1 MFAPQPLLNFSE
13 AERPLGERLLK
24 LAAETDRIEGYY
36 TAHAVEIA
44 RLAEKLGQRLGLRGV
59 DLSALKFAAL
69 AHDLGERAMKRD
81 YLLRPGSL
89 SWEEQLDL
97 WRHPIIGEQAAADL
111 KLPRQAQLLIRWHQ
125 EKWNGQGYP
134 DGLSGTDIPLGA
146 RILRVV
152 DTYCALLCDRPY
164 RAKFELESAEQ
175 TIADQA
181 GLEADPHVVQ
191 EFLALLAEE
200 RPVRAPEVVTDFQSA
215 EPLAESV
222 TEYAAASEMP
232 APGFVSAWDM
242 ARPAAE
248 PEAPDWRDS
257 VTHQPPERWS
267 ATHDFPAGAETNPF
281 PPEPTTTTE
290 PATEVVP
297 LEATFAADEATPE
310 EEEAAQVYVDSI
322 AGLEPAS
329 TNEPAVSPESTD
341 SAVTEQRVIQVLEE
355 PAPTDTAPEKE
366 SER

>member
-36 TAHAVEIA
+36 TAHAVELA

-81 YLLRPGSL
+81 YLLRPGAL
-89 SWEEQLDL
+89 TWEELLDL

-134 DGLSGTDIPLGA
+134 DGLAGTDIPLGA

-164 RAKFELESAEQ
+164 RAKHDPESAEQ
-175 TIADQA
+175 IIADQA
-181 GLEADPHVVQ
+181 GIEADPRVVQ

-200 RPVRAPEVVTDFQSA
+200 RPARAPEVTTDFPPA
-215 EPLAESV
+215 EPMPEQ
-222 TEYAAASEMP
+222 AAARETP
-232 APGFVSAWDM
+232 APGFVSAWDV
-242 ARPAAE
+242 ARQAAE
-248 PEAPDWRDS
+248 PETPGWPEPVAQ
-257 VTHQPPERWS
+257 QPPERWS
-267 ATHDFPAGAETNPF
+267 ATHDFPAGVATNPF
-281 PPEPTTTTE
+281 PPEPVTTTE
-290 PATEVVP
+290 TAIEVVP
-297 LEATFAADEATPE
+297 LEATPAADETTTQP
-310 EEEAAQVYVDSI
+310 EEEAAQAYVASI
-322 AGLEPAS
+322 AGLEPAV
-329 TNEPAVSPESTD
+329 TEAPAVSPETTD
-341 SAVTEQRVIQVLEE
+341 GAVLEQRVIQVLEE
-355 PAPTDTAPEKE
+355 PAPAETAPEKE
-366 SER
+366 VER

>member
-24 LAAETDRIEGYY
+24 LAAETDRIEGYH

-44 RLAEKLGQRLGLRGV
+44 RLSEKLGQRLGLRGV

-81 YLLRPGSL
+81 YLLRPGTL
-89 SWEEQLDL
+89 TWEEQLDL

-111 KLPRQAQLLIRWHQ
+111 KLPRQTQLLIRWHQ

-134 DGLSGTDIPLGA
+134 DGLAGTDIPLGA

-181 GLEADPHVVQ
+181 GIEADPHVVQ

-200 RPVRAPEVVTDFQSA
+200 RPAHAPEAVTDFQSA
-215 EPLAESV
+215 EPPAEPAI
-222 TEYAAASEMP
+222 EYAAASEMP
-232 APGFVSAWDM
+232 APGFVSAWDI
-242 ARPAAE
+242 ARQAAE
-248 PEAPDWRDS
+248 PDAPGWQGP
-257 VTHQPPERWS
+257 VAHQPPERWS

-281 PPEPTTTTE
+281 PPEPATTTE

-297 LEATFAADEATPE
+297 LEAITAPGNPA
-310 EEEAAQVYVDSI
+310 EEEATVTYVDSV
-322 AGLEPAS
+322 AGLAAAAADAPS
-329 TNEPAVSPESTD
+329 VLPESID
-341 SAVTEQRVIQVLEE
+341 NAAVEQRVIQVLEE
-355 PAPTDTAPEKE
+355 PAPADTAPEKE